1 MKKRLDVLLFE
12 KGYFESREKARI
24 AIMEGLV
31 FVNKAISDKP
41 GTQVNEDALIEVKG
55 DTCPYVGRGGYK
67 IAKALDVFGID
78 PAGFVC
84 ADIGAS
90 TGGFTDCLLQN
101 GAKKV
106 FSVDL
111 NDNLLHKSLKND
123 FRVIPVIKNAKLLTK
138 TDFDSLDF
146 LTADLSFISAKQVL
160 KVFYDLLPNGG
171 KMVLLIKPQFEV
183 GEKRKFK
190 NGIIKDDKLRKEV
203 CGSVVDYAKNV
214 GFSTLKM
221 TTAPQFKDKNIEF
234 LILLQ
239 KGTEGGIP
247 FDEMYKI

>member
-1 MKKRLDVLLFE
+1 MRLDEFLVKKELFDSRTKAKQAILNGEIFVSGVLIKKPSFDIPNNFDGNIDFTGENKFVSIGGNKL
-12 KGYFESREKARI
+12 YKALKEFDI
-24 AIMEGLV
+24 
-31 FVNKAISDKP
+31 D
-41 GTQVNEDALIEVKG
+41 VNEL
-55 DTCPYVGRGGYK
+55 
-67 IAKALDVFGID
+67 
-78 PAGFVC
+78 VC

-111 NDNLLHKSLKND
+111 NDNLLHKSLKDD